1 MKVSRELS
9 TIKLQV
15 PLFSDK
21 IYFAV
26 YSIPHMTR
34 YLFLLCLLISSN
46 IYAQS
51 IDSSFITLD
60 SIIVESRNIK
70 IAELANPFIVS
81 SLSAKQIQQNGAR
94 TTPEALIGVS
104 GIFLQKTNHGG
115 GSAFIR
121 GLTGNQTLLVIDGIR
136 INNATFR
143 YGPNQYLNTIDMFT
157 LSKINVLKGIGAI
170 EYGSDAMGGVIQM
183 ETKQNTQAQTGK
195 LYVGNVSKYVS
206 NQMERTNRTEVQ
218 FAQKKWDFI
227 GGVSFKNYGD
237 IWGGET
243 VGKQAPTGYTEM
255 NYDLKAKIKMNDR
268 QEITIASQ
276 NTTQNNVPIYH
287 KIILENYK
295 TNQVDKQIHNLNY
308 LSYKYKGYN
317 KWIRSIIINASMQRS
332 IENRSLQK
340 NNTITVRNENDSIH
354 TTGLTAEIISKP
366 TSFWTI
372 NTGFDY
378 YKDRVNSIATE
389 LNTNTSTQILKR
401 GLYPNKSIYNNSSF
415 FNIHYLTAGKFKFTT
430 GVRYNYLNI
439 KIEDT
444 DLGNV
449 VLKPS
454 ALVSNFG
461 LNYQFNKNNAAFGS
475 FTSGYRAP
483 NIDDLGTLGI
493 VDFRYE
499 IPSYDLKPEK
509 SLNVEI
515 GYKYN
520 SSKKS
525 FAISAFNMK
534 LKDIIARVLVDGKV
548 INGYN
553 VYNKKNIES
562 SYIKGA
568 EISFTQVFNSSL
580 VFQTNATYTY
590 GQNLTKN
597 EPMRRIPPFFGQN
610 SLSWKHKNITLACRH
625 QFAGQ
630 QKRLAKGDIDDNRIG
645 IAGTPSWN
653 TLNIDASIQMKHLDL
668 NINLINLFNEK
679 YKTHGSGVYGMGSA
693 LGLMVRVH
701 L

>member
-1 MKVSRELS
+1 MSSELS
-9 TIKLQV
+9 TIKLQA
-15 PLFSDK
+15 PLFNNK
-21 IYFAV
+21 IYFAR
-26 YSIPHMTR
+26 YTTPQMFR
-34 YLFLLCLLISSN
+34 YLLLLCFLIN
-46 IYAQS
+46 GNLYAQNS
-51 IDSSFITLD
+51 DSSFITLD
-60 SIIVESRNIK
+60 SIVVESRNIK
-70 IAELANPFIVS
+70 ISELANPFIVS

-94 TTPEALIGVS
+94 TTPEALMGVS

-157 LSKINVLKGIGAI
+157 LNKINVLKGIGAI

-183 ETKQNTQAQTGK
+183 ETKQNAQEHTGK
-195 LYVGNVSKYVS
+195 LYISNTSKFVSK
-206 NQMERTNRTEVQ
+206 QMESTNRTELQ

-227 GGVSFKNYGD
+227 GGLSIKNYGD
-237 IWGGET
+237 VWGGKT
-243 VGKQAPTGYTEM
+243 VGKQAPTGYSEM
-255 NYDLKAKIKMNDR
+255 NYDLKAKIKINDR

-276 NTTQNNVPIYH
+276 NTAQKNIPIYH
-287 KIILENYK
+287 KIVLENYK
-295 TNQVDKQIHNLNY
+295 SNQVDKQVHNLNY
-308 LSYKYKGYN
+308 LTYKYKGHN
-317 KWIRSIIINASMQRS
+317 RWISSIIMSASMQRS
-332 IENRSLQK
+332 LEKRSLQK
-340 NNTITVRNENDSIH
+340 NNTVIVRTENDSIQ
-354 TTGLTAEIISKP
+354 TTGLTAEILSKP
-366 TSFWTI
+366 TIFWSI

-389 LNTNTSTQILKR
+389 LNTSTSTQILKR
-401 GLYPNKSIYNNSSF
+401 GLYPNNAGYNNSSLF
-415 FNIHYLTAGKFKFTT
+415 TIHYINAGKFKLIT
-430 GVRYNYLNI
+430 GVRYNFL
-439 KIEDT
+439 KINLKDS
-444 DLGNV
+444 DLGTV

-454 ALVSNFG
+454 ALISNFG
-461 LNYQFNKNNAAFGS
+461 LNYQFNKNNAFFGS

-509 SLNVEI
+509 SLNVEF

-562 SYIKGA
+562 SYINGA
-568 EISFTQVFNSSL
+568 EISFTQVLHSSF

-590 GQNLTKN
+590 GQNSTKN

-610 SLSWKHKNITLACRH
+610 TLSWKRKNIILACRH

-630 QKRLAKGDIDDNRIG
+630 QTRLAKGDMDDNRIG

-653 TLNIDASIQMKHLDL
+653 TLNVDASIEMKHIDVQL
-668 NINLINLFNEK
+668 NLINLLNEK

-693 LGLMVRVH
+693 VGLMVRVH

>member
-1 MKVSRELS
+1 MKMSSELS
-9 TIKLQV
+9 TIKLQA
-15 PLFSDK
+15 PLFNNK
-21 IYFAV
+21 IYFAR
-26 YSIPHMTR
+26 YTTPQMFR
-34 YLFLLCLLISSN
+34 YLLLLCFLIN
-46 IYAQS
+46 GNLYAQNS
-51 IDSSFITLD
+51 DSSFITLD
-60 SIIVESRNIK
+60 SIVVESRNIK
-70 IAELANPFIVS
+70 ISELANPFIVS

-94 TTPEALIGVS
+94 TTPEALMGVS

-157 LSKINVLKGIGAI
+157 LNKINVLKGIGAI

-183 ETKQNTQAQTGK
+183 ETKQNAQEHTGK
-195 LYVGNVSKYVS
+195 LYISNTSKFVSK
-206 NQMERTNRTEVQ
+206 QMESTNRTELQ

-227 GGVSFKNYGD
+227 GGLSIKNYGD
-237 IWGGET
+237 VWGGKT
-243 VGKQAPTGYTEM
+243 VGKQAPTGYSEM
-255 NYDLKAKIKMNDR
+255 NYDLKAKIKINDR

-276 NTTQNNVPIYH
+276 NTAQKNIPIYH
-287 KIILENYK
+287 KIVLENYK
-295 TNQVDKQIHNLNY
+295 SNQVDKQVHNLNY
-308 LSYKYKGYN
+308 LTYKYKGHN
-317 KWIRSIIINASMQRS
+317 RWISSIIMSASMQRS
-332 IENRSLQK
+332 LEKRSLQK
-340 NNTITVRNENDSIH
+340 NNTVIVRTENDSIQ
-354 TTGLTAEIISKP
+354 TTGLTAEILSKP
-366 TSFWTI
+366 TIFWSI

-389 LNTNTSTQILKR
+389 LNTSTSTQILKR
-401 GLYPNKSIYNNSSF
+401 GLYPNNAGYNNSSLF
-415 FNIHYLTAGKFKFTT
+415 TIHYINAGKFKLIT
-430 GVRYNYLNI
+430 GVRYNFL
-439 KIEDT
+439 KINLKDS
-444 DLGNV
+444 DLGTV

-454 ALVSNFG
+454 ALISNFG
-461 LNYQFNKNNAAFGS
+461 LNYQFNKNNAFFGS

-509 SLNVEI
+509 SLNVEF

-562 SYIKGA
+562 SYINGA
-568 EISFTQVFNSSL
+568 EISFTQVLHSSF

-590 GQNLTKN
+590 GQNSTKN

-610 SLSWKHKNITLACRH
+610 TLSWKRKNIILACRH

-630 QKRLAKGDIDDNRIG
+630 QTRLAKGDMDDNRIG

-653 TLNIDASIQMKHLDL
+653 TLNVDASIEMKHIDVQL
-668 NINLINLFNEK
+668 NLINLLNEK

-693 LGLMVRVH
+693 VGLMVRVH

>member
-1 MKVSRELS
+1 MSSELS
-9 TIKLQV
+9 TIKLQA
-15 PLFSDK
+15 PLFNNK
-21 IYFAV
+21 IYFAR
-26 YSIPHMTR
+26 YTTPQMFR
-34 YLFLLCLLISSN
+34 YLLLLCFLINSN
-46 IYAQS
+46 LYAQS
-51 IDSSFITLD
+51 SDSSFITLD
-60 SIIVESRNIK
+60 SIVVESRNIK
-70 IAELANPFIVS
+70 ISELANPFIVS

-94 TTPEALIGVS
+94 TTPEALMGVS

-157 LSKINVLKGIGAI
+157 LNKINVLKGIGAI

-183 ETKQNTQAQTGK
+183 ETKQNAQEHTGK
-195 LYVGNVSKYVS
+195 LYISNASKFVSK
-206 NQMERTNRTEVQ
+206 QMESTNRTELQ

-227 GGVSFKNYGD
+227 GGLSIKNYGD
-237 IWGGET
+237 VWGGKT
-243 VGKQAPTGYTEM
+243 VGKQAPTGYSEM
-255 NYDLKAKIKMNDR
+255 NYDLKAKIKINDR

-276 NTTQNNVPIYH
+276 NTAQKNIPIYH
-287 KIILENYK
+287 KIVLENYK
-295 TNQVDKQIHNLNY
+295 TNQVDKQVHNLNY
-308 LSYKYKGYN
+308 LTYKYKGHN
-317 KWIRSIIINASMQRS
+317 RWISSIIMSASMQRS
-332 IENRSLQK
+332 LEKRSLQK
-340 NNTITVRNENDSIH
+340 NNTVIVRTENDSIQ
-354 TTGLTAEIISKP
+354 TTGLTAEILSKP
-366 TSFWTI
+366 TSFWSI

-389 LNTNTSTQILKR
+389 LNTSTSAQILKR
-401 GLYPNKSIYNNSSF
+401 GLYPNNAGYNNSSLF
-415 FNIHYLTAGKFKFTT
+415 TIHYINAGKFKLIT
-430 GVRYNYLNI
+430 GVRYNFL
-439 KIEDT
+439 KINLKDS

-461 LNYQFNKNNAAFGS
+461 LNYQFNKNNAFFGS

-509 SLNVEI
+509 SLNVEF

-562 SYIKGA
+562 SYINGA
-568 EISFTQVFNSSL
+568 EISFTQVLHSSF

-590 GQNLTKN
+590 GQNRTKN

-610 SLSWKHKNITLACRH
+610 TLSWKHKNIILACRH

-630 QKRLAKGDIDDNRIG
+630 QTRLAKGDMDDNRIG

-653 TLNIDASIQMKHLDL
+653 TLNVDASIEMKHIDVQL
-668 NINLINLFNEK
+668 NLINLLNEK

-693 LGLMVRVH
+693 VGLMVRVH